1 MNVCAPHPLRN
12 RDFMRSLREA
22 WGARFGLAASRWM
35 LEVGAAL
42 MRTETELILKSRRVI
57 PGRLMSGGFEFR
69 FPDWR
74 GAAADLVARVR

>member
-1 MNVCAPHPLRN
+1 
-12 RDFMRSLREA
+12 
-22 WGARFGLAASRWM
+22 M